1 MVPMNEENAPVEALN
16 KPQNPQK
23 WWKTSI
29 AKDVAIFIGI
39 FVFIVIPIRIY
50 IAEPYVV
57 DGRSMDPTFATGDYL
72 IIDKISYKFQLPK
85 RNSVVVLNATNANE
99 PNKSFIK
106 RIIGLPGETVVVK
119 GDEVKIINSENTNG
133 FTIDQSY
140 ITHSGKI
147 NYQKTLAGDEYFVMG
162 DNRLESYDSRYWGAL
177 NKKYI
182 TGKPVLRLFGVKLA
196 FGYIPVPVFTKF
208 GILPGQDN
216 N

>member
-1 MVPMNEENAPVEALN
+1 MNEENAPVEALN

-119 GDEVKIINSENTNG
+119 GDEVKIINSENPNG

>member
-1 MVPMNEENAPVEALN
+1 MNEEKAPIEALN

-29 AKDVAIFIGI
+29 AKDIAIFVGI
-39 FVFIVIPIRIY
+39 FVFIVIPFRIY
-50 IAEPYVV
+50 IAEPYIV

-72 IIDKISYKFQLPK
+72 IIDKISYKFELPK
-85 RNSVVVLNATNANE
+85 RNSVVVLNATNAKE

-106 RIIGLPGETVVVK
+106 RIIGLPGETVIVK
-119 GDEVKIINSENTNG
+119 GDEVKIINSENPNG

-162 DNRLESYDSRYWGAL
+162 DNRLESYDSRFWGAL
-177 NKKYI
+177 DKKYI
-182 TGKPVLRLFGVKLA
+182 TGKPVLRLFGIKMM

-208 GILPGQDN
+208 SILPGQDN
-216 N
+216 K